1 MRGLPAFVLG
11 AFIMF
16 SSVKNRL
23 GSMVPARLIELW
35 EARNGV
41 TALEYGII
49 ASVMAITLVGI
60 FGRLSVTMSTIMSG
74 VDASI

>member
-1 MRGLPAFVLG
+1 
-11 AFIMF
+11 
-16 SSVKNRL
+16 
-23 GSMVPARLIELW
+23 MVPARLIELW